1 MLAARTGSPPRVLP
15 YRSEGYPPGVEHSE
29 RLWLARLRWRMRGA
43 WLWPAFF
50 GLTAVD
56 GALIALL
63 PPYDGAPRGAIGGV
77 LLAGFA
83 NLAVIAVLGPL
94 AGLALRRRRP
104 DLPRVVANDYAG
116 AALLLALSAGLLAAG
131 LLHRPAE
138 AAERGDEAAVFAAVH
153 EYVISRA
160 PRWERGLD
168 RIDAV
173 QLAPEV
179 YRACVPGAD
188 PRRSLCLIVDTDRR
202 PAGVVRDE
210 SMEPN

>member
-1 MLAARTGSPPRVLP
+1 M
-15 YRSEGYPPGVEHSE
+15 EHSE

-63 PPYDGAPRGAIGGV
+63 APYEEAPRGVVVGV

-83 NLAVIAVLGPL
+83 NLATIAVLAPL
-94 AGLALRRRRP
+94 GGHLLRRRRP

-116 AALLLALSAGLLAAG
+116 TALVLAITATLLAAG
-131 LLHRPAE
+131 LAHRPAVV
-138 AAERGDEAAVFAAVH
+138 AERGDEAAVLAAVRGFVASQAV
-153 EYVISRA
+153 EWR
-160 PRWERGLD
+160 PGLERVE
-168 RIDAV
+168 AV
-173 QLAPEV
+173 RLAADV

-188 PRRSLCLIVDTDRR
+188 PRRSLCLIVDTDQH
-202 PAGVVRDE
+202 PAGVTRDN

>member
-1 MLAARTGSPPRVLP
+1 
-15 YRSEGYPPGVEHSE
+15 
-29 RLWLARLRWRMRGA
+29 MRGA

-50 GLTAVD
+50 GLTALD
-56 GALIALL
+56 GVLLALL
-63 PPYDGAPRGAIGGV
+63 PPYEGTPRGAIGGV

-116 AALLLALSAGLLAAG
+116 AALLAAG

>member
-1 MLAARTGSPPRVLP
+1 M
-15 YRSEGYPPGVEHSE
+15 EHSE

-63 PPYDGAPRGAIGGV
+63 PPYDGAPSGPIGGV
-77 LLAGFA
+77 LLAGFG
-83 NLAVIAVLGPL
+83 NLAVIAVLAPL
-94 AGLALRRRRP
+94 AGRALRRRRP

-116 AALLLALSAGLLAAG
+116 AALLLAVTVVLLAAG
-131 LLHRPAE
+131 LVHRPAE
-138 AAERGDEAAVFAAVH
+138 AAERGDEAAVLAAV
-153 EYVISRA
+153 ERFVGAQA
-160 PRWERGLD
+160 PHWRPGLD
-168 RIDAV
+168 RVDAV

-179 YRACVPGAD
+179 YRACVPGDD
-188 PRRSLCLIVDTDRR
+188 PRRALCLIVDTDQR
-202 PAGVVRDE
+202 PAGVARDS

>member
-1 MLAARTGSPPRVLP
+1 
-15 YRSEGYPPGVEHSE
+15 VEHSE

-63 PPYDGAPRGAIGGV
+63 PPYDGAPSGPIGGV

-83 NLAVIAVLGPL
+83 NLIVIAVLAPL
-94 AGLALRRRRP
+94 AGRALRRRRP

-116 AALLLALSAGLLAAG
+116 AALLLAVTAALLAAG
-131 LLHRPAE
+131 LAHRPAE
-138 AAERGDEAAVFAAVH
+138 AAERGDEAAVVDAV
-153 EYVISRA
+153 ERYVATHAEQWR
-160 PRWERGLD
+160 PGLERL
-168 RIDAV
+168 DAV

-179 YRACVPGAD
+179 YRACVPGD
-188 PRRSLCLIVDTDRR
+188 EPRRALCLIVDTDRR
-202 PAGVVRDE
+202 PARLTRDS

>member
-1 MLAARTGSPPRVLP
+1 M
-15 YRSEGYPPGVEHSE
+15 EHSE
-29 RLWLARLRWRMRGA
+29 RVWLARLRWRMRGA

-63 PPYDGAPRGAIGGV
+63 PPYEGTPRGAIGGV

-83 NLAVIAVLGPL
+83 NLAVVAVIGPL

-116 AALLLALSAGLLAAG
+116 SVLLFVLTAGLLAAG
-131 LLHRPAE
+131 LAHRPAE
-138 AAERGDEAAVFAAVH
+138 AAERGDEAAVVEAA
-153 EYVISRA
+153 ERYVTTQA
-160 PRWERGLD
+160 PRWRPGLD
-168 RIDAV
+168 RLDAV

-188 PRRSLCLIVDTDRR
+188 PRRSLCMIVDTDQR
-202 PAGVVRDE
+202 PAGLTRDD

>member
-1 MLAARTGSPPRVLP
+1 
-15 YRSEGYPPGVEHSE
+15 VERSE

-50 GLTAVD
+50 ALTAVD
-56 GALIALL
+56 GALISLL
-63 PPYDGAPRGAIGGV
+63 PPYEGTPRGAIGGV

-83 NLAVIAVLGPL
+83 NLALIAVLGPL
-94 AGLALRRRRP
+94 AGHALRRRRP

-116 AALLLALSAGLLAAG
+116 AALLVALAAGLLAAG
-131 LLHRPAE
+131 VAHRPAT

-153 EYVISRA
+153 AYVTTHA
-160 PRWERGLD
+160 AQWQAGLD
-168 RIDAV
+168 RVDAV

-179 YRACVPGAD
+179 YRACVPGDD

-202 PAGVVRDE
+202 PALAMRDN
-210 SMEPN
+210 SMEPNP

>member
-1 MLAARTGSPPRVLP
+1 
-15 YRSEGYPPGVEHSE
+15 VEHSE

-63 PPYDGAPRGAIGGV
+63 PPYEGTPRGAIGGV

-83 NLAVIAVLGPL
+83 NLAVIAVLAPL
-94 AGLALRRRRP
+94 AGHALRRRRP

-116 AALLLALSAGLLAAG
+116 AALLLVLAAGLLAAG
-131 LLHRPAE
+131 LVHRPAE
-138 AAERGDEAAVFAAVH
+138 AAERGDEAAVVDAV
-153 EYVISRA
+153 ERYVSTHASRWR
-160 PRWERGLD
+160 PGLD
-168 RIDAV
+168 RLDAV

-188 PRRSLCLIVDTDRR
+188 PRRSLCMIVDTDRR
-202 PAGVVRDE
+202 PAALTRDD

>member
-1 MLAARTGSPPRVLP
+1 
-15 YRSEGYPPGVEHSE
+15 VEHSE

-63 PPYDGAPRGAIGGV
+63 PPYEGTPRGAIGGV

-83 NLAVIAVLGPL
+83 NLAVVAVLAPA
-94 AGLALRRRRP
+94 AGHLLRRRRP

-116 AALLLALSAGLLAAG
+116 AALLVALCAGLLAAG
-131 LLHRPAE
+131 LAHRPAV
-138 AAERGDEAAVFAAVH
+138 AAEHGDEAAVVDAVRTYVGTHAA
-153 EYVISRA
+153 EWR
-160 PRWERGLD
+160 PGLD
-168 RIDAV
+168 RVDAV

-179 YRACVPGAD
+179 YRACVPGPD

-202 PAGVVRDE
+202 PAGVARDG
-210 SMEPN
+210 SMEPNRP